1 MLNFDDLSRIDDV
14 IGGDHGQGAFR
25 FPMKLLF
32 FMKSSENIERESN
45 DAYILFKKDNR
56 NILSNTIINKLQD
69 FSS

>member
-1 MLNFDDLSRIDDV
+1 
-14 IGGDHGQGAFR
+14 
-25 FPMKLLF
+25 
-32 FMKSSENIERESN
+32 MKSSENIERESN